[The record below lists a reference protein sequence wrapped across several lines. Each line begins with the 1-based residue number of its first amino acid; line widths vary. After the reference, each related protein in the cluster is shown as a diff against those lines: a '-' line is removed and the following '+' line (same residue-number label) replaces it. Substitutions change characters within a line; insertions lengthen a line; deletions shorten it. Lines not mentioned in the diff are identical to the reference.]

1 MSAAVKLP
9 RIHLLDPDVANQIA
23 AGEVIERPA
32 SVVKELLENSIDA
45 ASRKIVVTTA
55 GAGTRLISVQDDGQG
70 IHRDDLVLALQP
82 HATSKLNRA
91 SDLEQIASLGFR
103 GEALPSIASV
113 SRFQLLTRQQHAD
126 NAWSIDNSMAVKP
139 AARTVGTT
147 VEVKDLFYATPAR
160 RKFLK
165 SERTEWLHIQSL
177 VKAVALGHSHISFE
191 LINEGQHVLRLP
203 ASAGSPEKRVAD
215 VCGKSFLNQSVC
227 VDTRSEDM
235 RIRGWIGLAQAA
247 RSQSDRQYFFINGRL
262 VQDKNINHALRL
274 VYSQLVE
281 RGRFPSYV
289 LFLQLDPAKM
299 DINVHP
305 AKSEVRFAEPRNV
318 HDFIYACLTNCLG
331 NEAIRTEQGETSKLT
346 PTQKAWPINESRAS
360 YKSDHAQQTS
370 FASGLHYKPAFI
382 QAAQGKFLI
391 VDTTSGQLLIDV
403 FAANKLMTF
412 HDLLQAY
419 GTDTVMLKHI
429 HVPVSCKLEPVELN
443 TLHEHQT
450 GIKRWGFLLEPVS
463 PDHIA
468 VRAIPALFSYAD
480 IIALVKALL
489 ASLGSLQDASHVA
502 TTLAEHVNST
512 GYNMNEGDVALLV
525 NKIEEYE
532 PGEADNGQLP
542 WCLLD
547 QMSLARLLKR

>member
-1 MSAAVKLP
+1 MSAAAMLP

-45 ASRKIVVTTA
+45 ASRKIIVTTA

-82 HATSKLNRA
+82 HATSKLNCA

-126 NAWSIDNSMAVKP
+126 NAWSIDNSLAVKP

-147 VEVKDLFYATPAR
+147 VEVRDLFHATPAR

-203 ASAGSPEKRVAD
+203 ASADSPEKRVAD
-215 VCGKSFLNQSVC
+215 VCGKSFLKQSVC
-227 VDTRSEDM
+227 VDAHSEDM
-235 RIRGWIGLAQAA
+235 RLRGWTGLAQAA

-262 VQDKNINHALRL
+262 VQDKNINHAVRL
-274 VYSQLVE
+274 AYRELVE
-281 RGRFPSYV
+281 HGRFPSYV
-289 LFLQLDPAKM
+289 LFLQLDPATIDM
-299 DINVHP
+299 NVHP

-318 HDFIYACLTNCLG
+318 HDFIYASLTNCL
-331 NEAIRTEQGETSKLT
+331 NDNSAQTLQLETTKLT
-346 PTQKAWPINESRAS
+346 ATQKAWTINESRAS
-360 YKSDHAQQTS
+360 YQNNHVQKAFFKTGLNDKPVFI
-370 FASGLHYKPAFI
+370 FAAK
-382 QAAQGKFLI
+382 GKFLI
-391 VDTTSGQLLIDV
+391 VDTASGQLLIDV
-403 FAANKLMTF
+403 IAANKLIAF
-412 HDLLQAY
+412 HNMLESY
-419 GTDTVMLKHI
+419 GTDTVTLKDI
-429 HVPVSCKLEPVELN
+429 HVPVSCKLEPDELD
-443 TLHEHQT
+443 TLHKHEAE
-450 GIKRWGFLLEPVS
+450 IKRWGFLLEPVS

-468 VRAIPALFSYAD
+468 VRTIPALFGYAD
-480 IIALVKALL
+480 IIALVKDLL
-489 ASLGSLQDASHVA
+489 TSLNTVQDASQVA
-502 TTLAEHVNST
+502 TTLAEHVNTS
-512 GYNMNEGDVALLV
+512 GSNMNDEDVALLV
-525 NKIEEYE
+525 NKIQEYE
-532 PGEADNGQLP
+532 TSEGEDRHLP
-542 WCLLD
+542 WRLLD
-547 QMSLARLLKR
+547 QASLATLLKR